1 MFKDGHVKEDAHP
14 HCGQF
19 DASRH
24 SAGSIAAKIGEE
36 GSHKGS
42 TDDAGGSIAVAGVVA
57 A

>member
-24 SAGSIAAKIGEE
+24 SAGSIAAKIVEE

-42 TDDAGGSIAVAGVVA
+42 TDDAGGSIAVAEVVA